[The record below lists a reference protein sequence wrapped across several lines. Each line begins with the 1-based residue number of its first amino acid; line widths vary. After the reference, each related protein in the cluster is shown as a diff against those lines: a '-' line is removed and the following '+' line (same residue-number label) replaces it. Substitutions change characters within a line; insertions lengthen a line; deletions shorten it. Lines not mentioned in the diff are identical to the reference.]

1 LLLLIVNYNHPFTT
15 NARIYFSVPVLHSVL
30 GRVTEVPVQ
39 ANTPLKEGDAP
50 CSGGVPAQLPA
61 AGEDGR
67 RGRVAFGAVPGHAFK
82 GKVRVVLGGIAAG
95 QIQATGALVASAPAR
110 KGQLRWATSQEVFL
124 RRGPLIHSILQQ
136 RAALSSSERAH

>member
-1 LLLLIVNYNHPFTT
+1 M
-15 NARIYFSVPVLHSVL
+15 LHLVR

-39 ANTPLKEGDAP
+39 ANTPLKESGALFRALGAAFQQNSLQRVKTGDEAEAP
-50 CSGGVPAQLPA
+50 F
-61 AGEDGR
+61 D
-67 RGRVAFGAVPGHAFK
+67 AVPGHVFK
-82 GKVRVVLGGIAAG
+82 GKVRVVLGAIAAG
-95 QIQATGALVASAPAR
+95 QIQATGTLVASAPAR